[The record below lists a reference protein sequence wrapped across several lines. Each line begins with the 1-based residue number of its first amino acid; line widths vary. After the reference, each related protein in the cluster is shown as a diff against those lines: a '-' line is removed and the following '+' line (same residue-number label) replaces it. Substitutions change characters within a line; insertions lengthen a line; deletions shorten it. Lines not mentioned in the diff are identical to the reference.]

1 MISVLVTTST
11 RPAALLAKS
20 ATVHCPACMGSGR
33 WGAYSLHTGRKCAT
47 GGCFACRSTGRVSRA
62 TVGGTKAARL
72 RAGRALHTITS
83 VVLLAA
89 ADHNME
95 RAHFYLRLAV
105 VDLFAV
111 GEKLARETLG
121 ALLAGVWYDE
131 SEGTRGTISSE
142 VGAELRAEALRLAAE
157 IAPVVARSK
166 SLSGIKPSTWAA
178 LVAA

>member
-1 MISVLVTTST
+1 MTT
-11 RPAALLAKS
+11 PAPAKS
-20 ATVHCPACMGSGR
+20 AAVHCPACLGSGR
-33 WGAYSLHTGRKCAT
+33 WSASSVYTGKTCAV
-47 GGCFACRSTGRVSRA
+47 GGCFTCRGTGRVSRA

-72 RAGRALHTITS
+72 RANRARYTITS

-89 ADHNME
+89 ADQDTE

-111 GEKLARETLG
+111 GEELARDVLG
-121 ALLAGVWYDE
+121 SLLAGVWYDD

-142 VGAELRAEALRLAAE
+142 VGAELRAEALRMAAE